1 LNASDIHRAPVRYL
15 PAAGLSMLFRPLA
28 KGAMRPVLNV
38 GYKMGTGGTLHFSAR
53 EALGV
58 PEQTLLL
65 AIIQLAGEQYAD
77 LGQAA
82 TMGAD
87 DHRELPSRLWSV
99 MHPDGGVSQPAT
111 VMVRTT
117 WKTLNQRCGSGDG
130 GSITAMRRTCLQRLC
145 EVVVWEEDPARKRT
159 RQSFLLVWVESD
171 DRHVHLALNHRLAS
185 VFFDGQYAK
194 LWMQERQQLPSDLA
208 MLVHAFLSTSIR
220 PGKRLRI
227 GIETLAKRFWPMDH
241 ATAPEG
247 TRRRRRIELLRAL
260 MAIGRLGHWTVLL
273 EVGRDIA
280 VVQRT
285 ETHKAQRTQHAVNP
299 QNTESHPSA
308 HEIQVEAKST
318 HSLSFATKQYA
329 LPCNVS
335 SLFVT

>member
-1 LNASDIHRAPVRYL
+1 MSVSDLIHRAPVRYL
-15 PAAGLSMLFRPLA
+15 PAAGLSTLFRPLA
-28 KGAMRPVLNV
+28 KGAQRPVLNV
-38 GYKMGTGGTLHFSAR
+38 GYEMANGGTLHFSAR

-65 AIIQLAGEQYAD
+65 AILQLAGEQYAT
-77 LGQAA
+77 LGQVA
-82 TMGAD
+82 TVGAH

-117 WKTLNQRCGSGDG
+117 WKVLNQRCDSGDG
-130 GSITAMRRTCLQRLC
+130 GSITAMRRACLQRLC
-145 EVVVWEEDPARKRT
+145 EVVVWEEDQGRKRT

-194 LWMQERQQLPSDLA
+194 LWMQERLRLPSDLA
-208 MLVHAFLSTSIR
+208 MLVHAFLSTCIR
-220 PGKRLRI
+220 PGKRLSI
-227 GIETLAKRFWPMDH
+227 GVDTLAERFWPMDH

-247 TRRRRRIELLRAL
+247 TRRRRRIELRRAL

-273 EVGRDIA
+273 DTRSDIA
-280 VVQRT
+280 VVQRSETPRTRERQESVAST
-285 ETHKAQRTQHAVNP
+285 ERSGNRP
-299 QNTESHPSA
+299 G
-308 HEIQVEAKST
+308 
-318 HSLSFATKQYA
+318 
-329 LPCNVS
+329 NVS
-335 SLFVT
+335 ALFTAC